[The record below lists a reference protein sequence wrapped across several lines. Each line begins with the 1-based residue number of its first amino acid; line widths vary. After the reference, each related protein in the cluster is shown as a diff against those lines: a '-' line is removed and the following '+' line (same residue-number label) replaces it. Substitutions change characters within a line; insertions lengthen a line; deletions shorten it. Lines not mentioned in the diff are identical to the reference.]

1 MSTGKAI
8 HEASTSNPP
17 KEDLHY
23 EMKKLEKEQLKKD
36 VLGIFQDESSDL
48 QIAGSEVELS
58 NNEDIASAIMVN
70 FVNIDKEQY
79 TTEDLAS
86 TTVPVFSKSQVN
98 NFVFKPKGKK
108 SLNLSFS

>member
-8 HEASTSNPP
+8 HEASTSNPL

-36 VLGIFQDESSDL
+36 VVGIFQDESSDL

-58 NNEDIASAIMVN
+58 NNEDIASAIMAN
-70 FVNIDKEQY
+70 FVNVDKEQY

-98 NFVFKPKGKK
+98 NFVFKPKGKN
-108 SLNLSFS
+108 SLTLSFS